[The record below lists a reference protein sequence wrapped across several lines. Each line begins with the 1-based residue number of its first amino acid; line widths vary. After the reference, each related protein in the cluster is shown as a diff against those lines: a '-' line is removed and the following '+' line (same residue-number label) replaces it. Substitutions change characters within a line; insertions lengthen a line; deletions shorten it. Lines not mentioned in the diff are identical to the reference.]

1 MDPACL
7 SKLSRCSHSH
17 THAAPEHAVAAQTF
31 CRKFLWH
38 ELILWPHDMPQRTL
52 LALSAQDDLV
62 PSTLVVGQ
70 CHHAASPARLLLHP
84 TAGHGGQLMD
94 SAFLR
99 CFVAQTAALVLQQP
113 SPPFS
118 AYAPQLPRPCTHKA
132 AAAAAAKPAP
142 SQGQQAQAAAAAAA
156 GARPSLASLS
166 VPHSPAL
173 LARQPVH
180 GKGMAVPP
188 VPQRRPAE
196 AIRSQAGR

>member
-1 MDPACL
+1 MHLDP
-7 SKLSRCSHSH
+7 
-17 THAAPEHAVAAQTF
+17 TPNHASAPQTF

-70 CHHAASPARLLLHP
+70 CHQAASPARLLLHP

-118 AYAPQLPRPCTHKA
+118 AYAPQLPRPCSPK
-132 AAAAAAKPAP
+132 AAAAAKPAP
-142 SQGQQAQAAAAAAA
+142 SQAQQAQMAAAAAA
-156 GARPSLASLS
+156 GARPSLASVS
-166 VPHSPAL
+166 VSHSPAL

-180 GKGMAVPP
+180 GMGKAVLP

-196 AIRSQAGR
+196 VMRSQAGR